1 MFFGWIPSPTKF
13 PRDSCFSQ
21 PHHNKHMVAITLPLH
36 NPPSCKEQM
45 RTLKVPTA
53 HVLLQKHLF
62 FLVTWCNHQPPRV
75 DGRVFV
81 LGSELGFPK
90 ADWLTLVISHSY
102 QLGNPIQVDIP
113 SLWVCLFFFLVH
125 PFPLANHPVLRFSDI
140 IFLSPSMK
148 KWSLLASISLDHIR
162 SHRRR
167 SIKKPI

>member
-113 SLWVCLFFFLVH
+113 SLWVCLFFFGAPISTGESSCSQIFRHHFLITI
-125 PFPLANHPVLRFSDI
+125 NEEMI
-140 IFLSPSMK
+140 IVSQH
-148 KWSLLASISLDHIR
+148 IIR
-162 SHRRR
+162 SYQIPSSKIH
-167 SIKKPI
+167 